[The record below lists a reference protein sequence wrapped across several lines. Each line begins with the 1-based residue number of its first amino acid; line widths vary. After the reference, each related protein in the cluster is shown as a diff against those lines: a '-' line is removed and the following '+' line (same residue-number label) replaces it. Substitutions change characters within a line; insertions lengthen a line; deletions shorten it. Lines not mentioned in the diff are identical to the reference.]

1 MLDENDNN
9 PYFIGDIV
17 NITVREDAPLGTEI
31 ARLEARDAD
40 VGDFGKITYLL
51 DRISSGVKTDVKTV
65 AAIFTY
71 FYAH

>member
-1 MLDENDNN
+1 VLDENDNN
-9 PYFIGDIV
+9 PFFIGDIV

-51 DRISSGVKTDVKTV
+51 DRISSGV
-65 AAIFTY
+65 I
-71 FYAH
+71 